1 MSEKKEPDGLERLA
15 HLEDK
20 IYRVSEFFRN
30 LQSQNSAL
38 KEELSDFQ
46 RRYRELEERCRTI
59 ETMMV
64 TVREEKE
71 KIAEKLRVLIERLDG
86 LESEQ

>member
-1 MSEKKEPDGLERLA
+1 
-15 HLEDK
+15 
-20 IYRVSEFFRN
+20 
-30 LQSQNSAL
+30 
-38 KEELSDFQ
+38 
-46 RRYRELEERCRTI
+46 
-59 ETMMV
+59 MMV

>member
-46 RRYRELEERCRTI
+46 RRYRELEERCQAI